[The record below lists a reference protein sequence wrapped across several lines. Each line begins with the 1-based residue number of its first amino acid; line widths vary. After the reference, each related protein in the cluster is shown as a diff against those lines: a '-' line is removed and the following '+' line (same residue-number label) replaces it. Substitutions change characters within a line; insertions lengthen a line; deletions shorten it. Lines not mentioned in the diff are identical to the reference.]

1 MDDKATILA
10 DIQKLTPELFCVKY
24 HIDEAGYQRIKRRI
38 KPNVGSG
45 TQLPPKT
52 VAIIDRCFRN
62 GKGISYAVERT
73 GANWADVAQLWES
86 ERYDFL
92 RLKGG
97 VKEKVIQQYFAGAS
111 VDALACDY
119 NCSNKTIATITR
131 KATHAAMLHD
141 LSCGIPLQEIAEM
154 YSITREDAAIII
166 RQHVHDITV
175 IHKDNKGG
183 IHNG

>member
-10 DIQKLTPELFCVKY
+10 DLQKLTPDLFCAKY
-24 HIDEAGYQRIKRRI
+24 HIDEAGYQRIKRRT

-62 GKGISYAVERT
+62 GQSVKYAAERT

-92 RLKGG
+92 RLRGG
-97 VKEKVIQQYFAGAS
+97 AKEKVIQQYFAGAS
-111 VDALACDY
+111 IEALASDY

-141 LSCGIPLQEIAEM
+141 LSCGISIDEIAEM
-154 YSITREDAAIII
+154 YGIKKEDAAIII
-166 RQHVHDITV
+166 RQYVHDITV
-175 IHKDNKGG
+175 IHKGG
-183 IHNG
+183 IRNG